1 MQSKMPGW
9 SQGSSKSLDLRDA
22 FDDFPSMKESMDWF
36 KVGKIFTG
44 NQRDVPMKKMRRVPA
59 SKKIPETQSMER
71 IPMIRGIG
79 VENYPTHWRLKFKE
93 SLKWDGPKLKIYLE
107 IVMIKRILIYS

>member
-1 MQSKMPGW
+1 
-9 SQGSSKSLDLRDA
+9 
-22 FDDFPSMKESMDWF
+22 
-36 KVGKIFTG
+36 
-44 NQRDVPMKKMRRVPA
+44 
-59 SKKIPETQSMER
+59 
-71 IPMIRGIG
+71 MIRGIG